1 MGIFLKEMSLKGKTA
16 LITGATKGL
25 GRGAAEAIAEAGGN
39 IIAIGRNQSE
49 LNSLGNKIKKLKVKY
64 TSFNCD
70 VNNYNK
76 IKNFISNLKKLDI
89 LVNNAGTNIPENFLN
104 VKKTSLETLLNVNT
118 KAVFNI
124 AQLCANQIIKLKRK
138 QGSIINISSI
148 FGLVAGQK
156 RTVYSMT
163 KFGVEGLT
171 KGMALDLAKYNI
183 RVNSVC
189 PNIVLTPRTK
199 KYFSDKKYNKY
210 VKESTPINKVV
221 TISDV
226 ATSITFL
233 ASEASSMITGN
244 IYYYRW
250 RLDSKMK
257 NVFLFI
263 IIFFYSNISNA
274 VEFRGKF
281 EQGSFIIGKATK
293 GSKIEVDKR
302 KIRLTKDGYFAFGLD
317 RDRKNNVIIKIHKN
331 GKTKI
336 IERKILKRDYK
347 IQKIDG
353 LAKKTSYAAAR
364 SL

>member
-1 MGIFLKEMSLKGKTA
+1 MGIFLKDMSLKGKTA

-49 LNSLGNKIKKLKVKY
+49 LNSLGKKIKKLKVKY
-64 TSFNCD
+64 ISFNCD
-70 VNNYNK
+70 VNNYKK
-76 IKNFISNLKKLDI
+76 IKNFITNLKKLDI

-210 VKESTPINKVV
+210 VKESTPIKKVV

-233 ASEASSMITGN
+233 ASEASSMITGT
-244 IYYYRW
+244 
-250 RLDSKMK
+250 S
-257 NVFLFI
+257 I
-263 IIFFYSNISNA
+263 II
-274 VEFRGKF
+274 
-281 EQGSFIIGKATK
+281 
-293 GSKIEVDKR
+293 
-302 KIRLTKDGYFAFGLD
+302 DGGW
-317 RDRKNNVIIKIHKN
+317 
-331 GKTKI
+331 T
-336 IERKILKRDYK
+336 
-347 IQKIDG
+347 
-353 LAKKTSYAAAR
+353 AK
-364 SL
+364 

>member
-1 MGIFLKEMSLKGKTA
+1 MGIFLKDMSLKGKTA

-25 GRGAAEAIAEAGGN
+25 GRGTAEAIAEAGGN

-49 LNSLGNKIKKLKVKY
+49 LNSLGKKIKKLKVQY

-70 VNNYNK
+70 VNNYDK
-76 IKNFISNLKKLDI
+76 IKNFITKLKKLDI

-233 ASEASSMITGN
+233 ASEASSMITGT
-244 IYYYRW
+244 
-250 RLDSKMK
+250 S
-257 NVFLFI
+257 
-263 IIFFYSNISNA
+263 
-274 VEFRGKF
+274 
-281 EQGSFIIGKATK
+281 
-293 GSKIEVDKR
+293 
-302 KIRLTKDGYFAFGLD
+302 
-317 RDRKNNVIIKIHKN
+317 VII
-331 GKTKI
+331 
-336 IERKILKRDYK
+336 
-347 IQKIDG
+347 DG
-353 LAKKTSYAAAR
+353 GWTAK
-364 SL
+364 

>member
-1 MGIFLKEMSLKGKTA
+1 MGIFLKDISLKGKTA

-49 LNSLGNKIKKLKVKY
+49 LNSLGKKIKKLKVKY

-76 IKNFISNLKKLDI
+76 IKNFITNLKKLDI

-233 ASEASSMITGN
+233 ASEASSMITGT
-244 IYYYRW
+244 
-250 RLDSKMK
+250 S
-257 NVFLFI
+257 I
-263 IIFFYSNISNA
+263 II
-274 VEFRGKF
+274 
-281 EQGSFIIGKATK
+281 
-293 GSKIEVDKR
+293 
-302 KIRLTKDGYFAFGLD
+302 DGGW
-317 RDRKNNVIIKIHKN
+317 
-331 GKTKI
+331 T
-336 IERKILKRDYK
+336 
-347 IQKIDG
+347 
-353 LAKKTSYAAAR
+353 AK
-364 SL
+364 

>member
-1 MGIFLKEMSLKGKTA
+1 MGIFLKDMSLKGKTA

-49 LNSLGNKIKKLKVKY
+49 LNSLGKKIKKLKVQY

-76 IKNFISNLKKLDI
+76 IKNFITNLKKLDI

-233 ASEASSMITGN
+233 ASEASSMITGT
-244 IYYYRW
+244 
-250 RLDSKMK
+250 S
-257 NVFLFI
+257 I
-263 IIFFYSNISNA
+263 II
-274 VEFRGKF
+274 
-281 EQGSFIIGKATK
+281 
-293 GSKIEVDKR
+293 
-302 KIRLTKDGYFAFGLD
+302 DGGW
-317 RDRKNNVIIKIHKN
+317 
-331 GKTKI
+331 T
-336 IERKILKRDYK
+336 
-347 IQKIDG
+347 
-353 LAKKTSYAAAR
+353 AK
-364 SL
+364 

>member
-1 MGIFLKEMSLKGKTA
+1 MGIFLKDITLKGKTA

-49 LNSLGNKIKKLKVKY
+49 LNSLGKKIKKLKVQY

-76 IKNFISNLKKLDI
+76 IKNFITNLKKLDI

-233 ASEASSMITGN
+233 ASEASSMITGT
-244 IYYYRW
+244 
-250 RLDSKMK
+250 S
-257 NVFLFI
+257 I
-263 IIFFYSNISNA
+263 II
-274 VEFRGKF
+274 
-281 EQGSFIIGKATK
+281 
-293 GSKIEVDKR
+293 
-302 KIRLTKDGYFAFGLD
+302 DGGW
-317 RDRKNNVIIKIHKN
+317 
-331 GKTKI
+331 T
-336 IERKILKRDYK
+336 
-347 IQKIDG
+347 
-353 LAKKTSYAAAR
+353 AK
-364 SL
+364 